1 MRGCWTPPI
10 SWLLGWRG
18 TGFPSQPTSRK
29 ATLTSP
35 SAGEAVILS
44 RAQPSFTPTMSPAVF
59 RPFSVIPSSRS
70 LVKFQICLA
79 RSLADEL
86 MDSIPLH
93 RVDTD
98 DELWAFDY
106 EALLTQLYRIAS
118 LAENVQ

>member
-1 MRGCWTPPI
+1 MPGCWTPPI
-10 SWLLGWRG
+10 SWLLGWPG

-35 SAGEAVILS
+35 SAGKAVIAS

-79 RSLADEL
+79 RIFVTLNIVVAVGFMLSGIDDLV
-86 MDSIPLH
+86 
-93 RVDTD
+93 VDVFY
-98 DELWAFDY
+98 WVR
-106 EALLTQLYRIAS
+106 QLYRK
-118 LAENVQ
+118 LFVG